1 MAEFGINVDT
11 VYQTVQALANKEQ
24 RGYLTPQEFNLFANQ
39 AQMDI
44 FEQYIYD
51 LGAHTAQAE
60 DMHVLGDAIALL
72 HNKLEPWYSIVAL
85 TNNATTLP
93 PDGRNGRLFVI
104 YNGVRRTIR
113 KTDQDEIRNLRGS
126 RWHKAG
132 TDEVLY
138 FEDGHN
144 LVQVWTGAGQIASG
158 VTCER
163 VMGKPGLVYWGYTI
177 VNERPAYVP
186 SSSADFELHGLEQAD
201 LVIKILKLAGI
212 SIEDDQLFGMADSE
226 DGANTQ
232 QENKH

>member
-1 MAEFGINVDT
+1 MFGVNIDS

-24 RGYLTPQEFNLFANQ
+24 RGYITPQEFNLFANQ

-60 DMHVLGDAIALL
+60 DMHVMGDAIALL
-72 HNKLEPWYSIVAL
+72 YNKLEPWL
-85 TNNATTLP
+85 TYPVVTGGTNLP
-93 PDGRNGRLFVI
+93 NGGRNGRIFV
-104 YNGVRRTIR
+104 NKGGVRRTLR
-113 KTDQDEIRNLRGS
+113 KGTQDEIRNLRGS

-132 TDEVLY
+132 FDEVIY

-144 LVQVWTGAGQIASG
+144 RIQVHTGAGQITSG

-163 VMGKPGLVYWGYTI
+163 IMGKPDLAYWGYII
-177 VNERPAYVP
+177 VNEKPMHNP
-186 SSSADFELHGLEQAD
+186 SASADFQIHSNDQTD
-201 LVIKILKLAGI
+201 LVTKILKLAGI
-212 SIEDDQLFGMADSE
+212 STEDDQLYGMAESE
-226 DGANTQ
+226 DAASTQ